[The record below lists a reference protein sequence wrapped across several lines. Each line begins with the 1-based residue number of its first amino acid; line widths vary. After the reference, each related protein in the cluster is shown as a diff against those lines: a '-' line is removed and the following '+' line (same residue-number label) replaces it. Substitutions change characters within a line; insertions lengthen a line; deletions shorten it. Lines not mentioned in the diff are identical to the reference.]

1 MDFNGPRS
9 SPQQGTPARRRRPA
23 PRWRTHRRHP
33 IATHRSPNSNPQV
46 LRQVCATR
54 NQMRGFSPLISK
66 PQDPGDD
73 ARKIRRA
80 TPIPVR
86 NYLPTETPTRPIM
99 PRQLPHS
106 SDTPRVLSSGQSG
119 ELTGSK
125 GSGHR
130 SFELAAMAATVFTHG
145 CGHRWMR

>member
-1 MDFNGPRS
+1 
-9 SPQQGTPARRRRPA
+9 
-23 PRWRTHRRHP
+23 
-33 IATHRSPNSNPQV
+33 
-46 LRQVCATR
+46 
-54 NQMRGFSPLISK
+54 MRGFSPLISK

-106 SDTPRVLSSGQSG
+106 SDTPRVLSRGQSG